1 MWKAASAGAPDF
13 RFLSRDD
20 ASLEERIERIATRV
34 YGADAYRAAFALCL
48 LLAAGAFV
56 SACLA
61 PETRCRNI
69 WSAA

>member
-1 MWKAASAGAPDF
+1 MA
-13 RFLSRDD
+13 
-20 ASLEERIERIATRV
+20 RICV
-34 YGADAYRAAFALCL
+34 YGHDAYRTAFGLCL

-61 PETRCRNI
+61 PETRGRNI

>member
-1 MWKAASAGAPDF
+1 MQWLTGVVLDRYWDGSLVAGV
-13 RFLSRDD
+13 
-20 ASLEERIERIATRV
+20 RV
-34 YGADAYRAAFALCL
+34 YAADAYRSAFALCL
-48 LLAAGAFV
+48 LLAAGAFA

>member
-1 MWKAASAGAPDF
+1 VPAFLSFGLTQWVTGLVLDRYWDGALVAGA
-13 RFLSRDD
+13 
-20 ASLEERIERIATRV
+20 RV
-34 YGADAYRAAFALCL
+34 YGYDAYRTAFTLCL

-61 PETRCRNI
+61 PETRGRNI